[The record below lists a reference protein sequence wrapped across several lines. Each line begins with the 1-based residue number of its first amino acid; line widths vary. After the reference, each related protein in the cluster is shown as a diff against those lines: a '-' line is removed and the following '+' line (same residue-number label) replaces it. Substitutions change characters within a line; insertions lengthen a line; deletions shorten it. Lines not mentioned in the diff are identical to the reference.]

1 MSENKLPPEIE
12 KQFRIEFECGCD
24 QLPRHFDPDTDINK
38 IKQFIADKLA
48 EEREKIASE
57 LANWFPVG
65 ANLTFTGGQL
75 KSYIETYLTPQEV
88 GMKGGEKNV

>member
-12 KQFRIEFECGCD
+12 KELENLIKRHEFVNTTRPYKEAYGWI
-24 QLPRHFDPDTDINK
+24 FE
-38 IKQFIADKLA
+38 FIADKLA

-75 KSYIETYLTPQEV
+75 KSYIEKYLTPQEV
-88 GMKGGEKNV
+88 GMKGGERNV